1 MTNFI
6 LLLFSLARK
15 NTWECPPQILGVYL
29 PGGLQSVESN
39 KKKNSPIHWNVKIQ
53 IQKLFVIAR
62 SSFLIKW

>member
-39 KKKNSPIHWNVKIQ
+39 KKKKIHQFTEILKSKSKNS
-53 IQKLFVIAR
+53 L
-62 SSFLIKW
+62 